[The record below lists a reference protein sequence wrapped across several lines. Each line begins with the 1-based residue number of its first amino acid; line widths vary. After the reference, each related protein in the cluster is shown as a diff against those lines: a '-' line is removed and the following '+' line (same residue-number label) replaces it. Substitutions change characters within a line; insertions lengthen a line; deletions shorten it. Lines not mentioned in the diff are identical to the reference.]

1 MQDYS
6 GYGQPP
12 YGGYG
17 ATSPLPPMPPRPPRG
32 RIGMLSYVA
41 VALVAGALGAGS
53 VVALYHPASSS
64 SSVASPPSGR
74 AVVPQPLPTGAIPQP
89 SDLAPG
95 PTTSAP
101 GVVSKV
107 EPGVVIIN
115 TALQYNN
122 EQAAGTGM
130 VITSNGLVLTNNHV
144 IEDSTKITATV
155 VSTGRTYQ
163 AQVVGY
169 DVTGDIALIKLEG
182 ASGLHPI
189 KPGNSAL
196 LKAGQTVI
204 AMGNAEGQSM
214 IVPAAGTITALNQ
227 TITASNQ
234 GGSVSSETLHG
245 MIETN
250 ADVVSGDSGGPLAN
264 TSGEVIGMD
273 TAGNSVRFGGQTA
286 AGFAIP
292 INTALAIAREIDA
305 DQASSTISIGYPPFM
320 GIYIAQGSQ
329 SSPQAQADQQSQGN
343 GFGGGGFGGG
353 GFGGS
358 GSGFGGSGN
367 GNGTSACYTSDAGGI
382 PAPATIAPV
391 SSGTLILGDICG
403 GPAAAAG
410 ITAGSVVTAVNG
422 QAIAGPD
429 TLTSIVSKYPPGTTI
444 SVTWVSPSG
453 QRTTS
458 SLRLTSGPPQ

>member
-17 ATSPLPPMPPRPPRG
+17 ATSPLPPMPPRPPRN
-32 RIGMLSYVA
+32 RIGMFSYVA

-53 VVALYHPASSS
+53 VVALYHPAASSTA
-64 SSVASPPSGR
+64 VSPPSSR
-74 AVVPQPLPTGAIPQP
+74 AVAPQPLPTGAIPQP
-89 SDLAPG
+89 SNLAPVG
-95 PTTSAP
+95 PSTVPP

-107 EPGVVIIN
+107 EPGLVIIN
-115 TALQYNN
+115 TALQYNG
-122 EQAAGTGM
+122 EEAAGTGM
-130 VITSNGLVLTNNHV
+130 VITSGGLVLTNNHV
-144 IEDSTKITATV
+144 IEDSTRITATV

-169 DVTGDIALIKLEG
+169 DVTGDIALIQMEG
-182 ASGLHPI
+182 ASGLHTIPV
-189 KPGNSAL
+189 GSSAG
-196 LKAGQTVI
+196 LKTGQTVI

-214 IVPAAGTITALNQ
+214 IIPATGRITALNQ

-264 TSGEVIGMD
+264 TSGQVIGMD
-273 TAGNSVRFGGQTA
+273 TAGNSVRFQSQSV

-292 INTALAIAREIDA
+292 IDTALAIAREINA
-305 DQASSTISIGYPPFM
+305 GQASSTVSIGYPPFM
-320 GIYIAQGSQ
+320 GIYIAQGSD
-329 SSPQAQADQQSQGN
+329 SSPQAQENQQAQGG
-343 GFGGGGFGGG
+343 GFSGGGFGGG

-358 GSGFGGSGN
+358 GSGN
-367 GNGTSACYTSDAGGI
+367 GNGSSGCFTSDGGGL
-382 PAPATIAPV
+382 PAPSSIAPV
-391 SSGTLILGDICG
+391 SAGTLILGVICG
-403 GPAAAAG
+403 GPAAGAG
-410 ITAGSVVTAVNG
+410 ITSGSVITAVNG
-422 QAIAGPD
+422 QAIGGPD
-429 TLTSIVSKYPPGTTI
+429 NLTSVVSKYAPGTTI
-444 SVTWVSPSG
+444 SVTWVNPSG

-458 SLRLTSGPPQ
+458 SIRLASGPPQ